1 MTSVK
6 APVSRD
12 IDMNNASEPP
22 PILAIVYSDGLAAD
36 RFISDLGYR
45 IRDAGVAVA
54 GIVQHNK
61 FIRDRTKCDMAVEE
75 LASETVLQL
84 SEDRGKEARGCRLDR
99 GALAEAAAL
108 LSASLENGP
117 DLVILNK
124 FGKLE
129 AEGRGLRDTL
139 ADAVQLGVPIVVGVP
154 YRNIEQWR
162 AFAEGLAEE
171 CAIGSPRLHEWLLRH
186 GFDVGPQII
195 GIVAMATSAN
205 ID

>member
-1 MTSVK
+1 MNI
-6 APVSRD
+6 AP
-12 IDMNNASEPP
+12 EPY
-22 PILAIVYSDGLAAD
+22 PILAVVYSDGLAAD

-45 IRDAGVAVA
+45 IRDAGIAVA

-61 FIRDRTKCDMAVEE
+61 FIRDRTKCDMEVEE
-75 LASETVLQL
+75 LASGTVLQL

-99 GALAEAAAL
+99 GALSEAAAL
-108 LSASLENGP
+108 ISASLENEP
-117 DLVILNK
+117 ELVILNK

-139 ADAVQLGVPIVVGVP
+139 SDAVQLGVPIVVGVP

-162 AFAEGLAEE
+162 AFTEGLAEE
-171 CAIGSPRLHEWLLRH
+171 CPMGSSRLHEWLLLH
-186 GFDVGPQII
+186 GFNLNQKTAGT
-195 GIVAMATSAN
+195 AATVKTAN

>member
-1 MTSVK
+1 MDQTASPK
-6 APVSRD
+6 G
-12 IDMNNASEPP
+12 IEMNNAPDPS

-45 IRDAGVAVA
+45 IRDAGIAVA

-61 FIRDRTKCDMAVEE
+61 FIRDRTKCNMEVEE
-75 LASETVLQL
+75 LGSETVLQL

-99 GALAEAAAL
+99 GALSEAAAL

-117 DLVILNK
+117 EIVILNK

-129 AEGRGLRDTL
+129 AEGRGLRDAL
-139 ADAVQLGVPIVVGVP
+139 ADAVQLGMPIVVGVP

-162 AFAEGLAEE
+162 IFAEGLAEE
-171 CAIGSPRLHEWLLRH
+171 CPIDSSRLHEWLLQQGLNVDREA
-186 GFDVGPQII
+186 I
-195 GIVAMATSAN
+195 GTVAKADTAS

>member
-1 MTSVK
+1 MNI
-6 APVSRD
+6 AP
-12 IDMNNASEPP
+12 EPH

-36 RFISDLGYR
+36 RFISNLGYK
-45 IRDAGVAVA
+45 IRDAGIAVA

-61 FIRDRTKCDMAVEE
+61 FIRDRTKCDMEVEE
-75 LASETVLQL
+75 LASGIILQL

-99 GALAEAAAL
+99 GALSEAAAL
-108 LSASLENGP
+108 LSASLENEP
-117 DLVILNK
+117 ELVILNK

-162 AFAEGLAEE
+162 AFTVGLAEE
-171 CAIGSPRLHEWLLRH
+171 CPIGSSRLHEWLLLHRFNLKH
-186 GFDVGPQII
+186 VLTDAVSELRDARGVDLRYP
-195 GIVAMATSAN
+195 
-205 ID
+205 

>member
-1 MTSVK
+1 MNV
-6 APVSRD
+6 AP
-12 IDMNNASEPP
+12 EPY

-45 IRDAGVAVA
+45 IRDAGIAVA

-75 LASETVLQL
+75 LASGTVLQL
-84 SEDRGKEARGCRLDR
+84 SEDRGKEARECRMDR
-99 GALAEAAAL
+99 GALSEAAAL
-108 LSASLENGP
+108 ISTSLKNEP
-117 DLVILNK
+117 ELMILNK

-139 ADAVQLGVPIVVGVP
+139 SDAVQLRVPIVVGVP

-162 AFAEGLAEE
+162 VFSEGLAEE
-171 CAIGSPRLHEWLLRH
+171 CPLGSPRLHEWLLLH
-186 GFDVGPQII
+186 GFHMGHKTAGAAAI
-195 GIVAMATSAN
+195 ARTAN
-205 ID
+205 VD